1 MGKLKKDF
9 KFKVIKNFLDD
20 NERRLIKNYCASYH
34 INNQNNFDI
43 AQNSNGDTSKYSDP
57 LMESL
62 LICKISK
69 VEEESNLKLL
79 PTYSFWRMYTKFAD
93 LKPHKDRPSCECS
106 VTVQIASDGTKWPI
120 YIDGEE
126 IILEDGDAALYWG
139 TEVEHSRKEFL
150 GDYQSQVFL
159 HYVDADGPF
168 KEYVFDKRIHT
179 GIDLDKNIGII
190 VK

>member
-1 MGKLKKDF
+1 
-9 KFKVIKNFLDD
+9 
-20 NERRLIKNYCASYH
+20 
-34 INNQNNFDI
+34 
-43 AQNSNGDTSKYSDP
+43 
-57 LMESL
+57 MESL
-62 LICKISK
+62 LICKLSK
-69 VEEESNLKLL
+69 IEEESGLKLL
-79 PTYSFWRMYTKFAD
+79 PTYSFWRLYTKFAD

-179 GIDLDKNIGII
+179 GIDLDKNIGIV